1 MVFDFNWS
9 WNLPEII
16 LQIISYVLIISLL
29 LIIYKKQ
36 SEKPHIGKAVL
47 AAMVGIFSF
56 SFNFQFQ
63 GYSVSLAILPLGVG
77 VLYFFIKRRNE
88 ERWRVYRRY
97 AWLGFLANY
106 VFLLT
111 GLLTPLVF
119 NLMYDKSDPAT
130 YLAQTDDAAVHL
142 THESADQRNLH
153 NERLETELE
162 NAQVKEFDSMRWHR
176 QIEDQEEKERF
187 PYILS
192 GFESKSG
199 SDLNAVTFVEKDGK
213 GLLIQTAEDQL
224 YVRTEQSVLKE
235 GE

>member
-1 MVFDFNWS
+1 MISNFEWS
-9 WNLPEII
+9 WNLPELI
-16 LQIISYVLIISLL
+16 LQIISCVLIISLL

-36 SEKPHIGKAVL
+36 SEKPHMGKAVL

-56 SFNFQFQ
+56 SINFQFQ
-63 GYSVSLAILPLGVG
+63 GHSVSLAILPLGVG
-77 VLYFFIKRRNE
+77 ILYFFIKRRNE
-88 ERWRVYRRY
+88 DRWLVYRRY
-97 AWLGFLANY
+97 AWVGFLANY

-111 GLLTPLVF
+111 GLHTPLVF
-119 NLMYDKSDPAT
+119 NLMYDKSDPST
-130 YLAQTDDAAVHL
+130 YLANTVDAEVHL

-153 NERLETELE
+153 NERLEMEME

-176 QIEDQEEKERF
+176 EIEDREEKERF

-192 GFESKSG
+192 RFESKSG
-199 SDLNAVTFVEKDGK
+199 SNLKAVTFVEKDGK